1 MEAKRLMKVTY
12 QDLKKGIRLN
22 AYADAVIWSEDPSPT
37 LAGLRF
43 GGYADVSHD
52 KVCQRKPAPLYTKA
66 RIRGRASQN
75 AGLRRT
81 ERRDSM
87 SLTTADEILDLW
99 ARNETPEAKVE
110 RRAIEALKKDIQ
122 TAQDS
127 IQDAVSRYRKAK
139 LRTCSKAK
147 ANSEDIFRPLE
158 EYDSQVDIQNAY
170 GYEMITETEYDRLM
184 ELWELRAQSVQ
195 KAGPYKDRVV
205 EMLELAARAIWDAYG
220 ENVAAYDEKVSRMHR
235 EARRIAQEN
244 LLRDLDSKNI

>member
-1 MEAKRLMKVTY
+1 
-12 QDLKKGIRLN
+12 
-22 AYADAVIWSEDPSPT
+22 
-37 LAGLRF
+37 
-43 GGYADVSHD
+43 
-52 KVCQRKPAPLYTKA
+52 
-66 RIRGRASQN
+66 
-75 AGLRRT
+75 
-81 ERRDSM
+81 M

-195 KAGPYKDRVV
+195 KAGPLQRPC
-205 EMLELAARAIWDAYG
+205 R
-220 ENVAAYDEKVSRMHR
+220 
-235 EARRIAQEN
+235 
-244 LLRDLDSKNI
+244 

>member
-1 MEAKRLMKVTY
+1 
-12 QDLKKGIRLN
+12 
-22 AYADAVIWSEDPSPT
+22 
-37 LAGLRF
+37 
-43 GGYADVSHD
+43 
-52 KVCQRKPAPLYTKA
+52 
-66 RIRGRASQN
+66 
-75 AGLRRT
+75 
-81 ERRDSM
+81 M

-99 ARNETPEAKVE
+99 ARNETPEAKAE
-110 RRAIEALKKDIQ
+110 RRAVEALKKDIQ

-127 IQDAVSRYRKAK
+127 IQDAVSRYRKAM
-139 LRTCSKAK
+139 LRTRSKAK

-220 ENVAAYDEKVSRMHR
+220 ESVAAYDEKVSQMHR

-244 LLRDLDSKNI
+244 LLRDLDSKSI

>member
-1 MEAKRLMKVTY
+1 
-12 QDLKKGIRLN
+12 
-22 AYADAVIWSEDPSPT
+22 
-37 LAGLRF
+37 
-43 GGYADVSHD
+43 
-52 KVCQRKPAPLYTKA
+52 
-66 RIRGRASQN
+66 
-75 AGLRRT
+75 
-81 ERRDSM
+81 M

-127 IQDAVSRYRKAK
+127 IQDAVYALPESQTAYLQQGQSQLRRYIP
-139 LRTCSKAK
+139 
-147 ANSEDIFRPLE
+147 DPLE

>member
-1 MEAKRLMKVTY
+1 MPACLMGQLCGILMYHTTRYVNENLHRYTPKREL
-12 QDLKKGIRLN
+12 
-22 AYADAVIWSEDPSPT
+22 EPSF
-37 LAGLRF
+37 AEC
-43 GGYADVSHD
+43 S
-52 KVCQRKPAPLYTKA
+52 
-66 RIRGRASQN
+66 
-75 AGLRRT
+75 LRRT

>member
-1 MEAKRLMKVTY
+1 
-12 QDLKKGIRLN
+12 
-22 AYADAVIWSEDPSPT
+22 
-37 LAGLRF
+37 
-43 GGYADVSHD
+43 
-52 KVCQRKPAPLYTKA
+52 
-66 RIRGRASQN
+66 
-75 AGLRRT
+75 
-81 ERRDSM
+81 M

-205 EMLELAARAIWDAYG
+205 EMLELAARAIWDADG

>member
-1 MEAKRLMKVTY
+1 
-12 QDLKKGIRLN
+12 
-22 AYADAVIWSEDPSPT
+22 
-37 LAGLRF
+37 
-43 GGYADVSHD
+43 
-52 KVCQRKPAPLYTKA
+52 
-66 RIRGRASQN
+66 
-75 AGLRRT
+75 
-81 ERRDSM
+81 M

-139 LRTCSKAK
+139 LRTRSKAK

-205 EMLELAARAIWDAYG
+205 EMLELAARAIWDA
-220 ENVAAYDEKVSRMHR
+220 
-235 EARRIAQEN
+235 
-244 LLRDLDSKNI
+244 

>member
-1 MEAKRLMKVTY
+1 
-12 QDLKKGIRLN
+12 
-22 AYADAVIWSEDPSPT
+22 
-37 LAGLRF
+37 
-43 GGYADVSHD
+43 
-52 KVCQRKPAPLYTKA
+52 
-66 RIRGRASQN
+66 
-75 AGLRRT
+75 
-81 ERRDSM
+81 M

-139 LRTCSKAK
+139 LRTRSKAK

-205 EMLELAARAIWDAYG
+205 EMLELAAGPSGTRMEKTSQRMTKKYPECTGKPDGSHRKTFCGIWIPKIF
-220 ENVAAYDEKVSRMHR
+220 EVAV
-235 EARRIAQEN
+235 
-244 LLRDLDSKNI
+244 

>member
-1 MEAKRLMKVTY
+1 
-12 QDLKKGIRLN
+12 
-22 AYADAVIWSEDPSPT
+22 
-37 LAGLRF
+37 
-43 GGYADVSHD
+43 
-52 KVCQRKPAPLYTKA
+52 
-66 RIRGRASQN
+66 
-75 AGLRRT
+75 
-81 ERRDSM
+81 M

-99 ARNETPEAKVE
+99 ARNETPEAKAE
-110 RRAIEALKKDIQ
+110 RRAVEALKKDIQ

-127 IQDAVSRYRKAK
+127 IQDAVSQLPGKPSCVPAQAK
-139 LRTCSKAK
+139 SH
-147 ANSEDIFRPLE
+147 SEDIFRPLE

-220 ENVAAYDEKVSRMHR
+220 ESVAAYDEKVSQMHR

-244 LLRDLDSKNI
+244 LLRDLDSKSI

>member
-1 MEAKRLMKVTY
+1 
-12 QDLKKGIRLN
+12 
-22 AYADAVIWSEDPSPT
+22 
-37 LAGLRF
+37 
-43 GGYADVSHD
+43 
-52 KVCQRKPAPLYTKA
+52 
-66 RIRGRASQN
+66 
-75 AGLRRT
+75 
-81 ERRDSM
+81 M

-205 EMLELAARAIWDAYG
+205 EMLELAARAIWDKTSQRMTKKYPECTG
-220 ENVAAYDEKVSRMHR
+220 KPDGSHRKTFCGIWIPKIFEVAV
-235 EARRIAQEN
+235 
-244 LLRDLDSKNI
+244 

>member
-1 MEAKRLMKVTY
+1 
-12 QDLKKGIRLN
+12 
-22 AYADAVIWSEDPSPT
+22 
-37 LAGLRF
+37 
-43 GGYADVSHD
+43 
-52 KVCQRKPAPLYTKA
+52 
-66 RIRGRASQN
+66 
-75 AGLRRT
+75 
-81 ERRDSM
+81 M

-195 KAGPYKDRVV
+195 SANLSTSAPDWKPKCWKKANGTSF
-205 EMLELAARAIWDAYG
+205 
-220 ENVAAYDEKVSRMHR
+220 VSSERLNTPVRSIMP
-235 EARRIAQEN
+235 QV
-244 LLRDLDSKNI
+244 